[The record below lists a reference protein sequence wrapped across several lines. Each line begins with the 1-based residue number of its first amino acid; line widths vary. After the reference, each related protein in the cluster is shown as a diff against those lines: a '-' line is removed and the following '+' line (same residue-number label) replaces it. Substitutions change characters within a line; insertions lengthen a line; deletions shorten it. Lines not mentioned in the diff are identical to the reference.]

1 MEPPWVSIVQVAI
14 GRSGMRKIGLLA
26 DPIFE
31 RHDTGPGHPERP
43 ARLERLRAALAGS
56 DMARACIPVSPV
68 AAEDG
73 LLELVHEPSY
83 IAQAER
89 ECASGS
95 RILDSED
102 TAVCPESAKISRLA
116 AGSVAALC
124 SKVAAGEL
132 SRAFAAVRPP
142 GHHAERSLAM
152 GFCIFNTV
160 AIAARHLCTL
170 EGIDRVLVVDWDV
183 HHGNGTQHI
192 FEEDPA
198 VFYFSVHQSPHYPG
212 TGARGER
219 GIGAGLGATLNCPL
233 PPGAGDREFLRSLRE
248 ELTPAAVA
256 FDPDFVLIS
265 AGFDAHR
272 DDPLGGLEVSSDA
285 YSEATKIVTAIADN
299 CAGGRVVSALEGG
312 YDLEALSESVLAHLV
327 ALA

>member
-1 MEPPWVSIVQVAI
+1 MKSL
-14 GRSGMRKIGLLA
+14 GLLA
-26 DPIFE
+26 DAVFE

-56 DMARACIPVSPV
+56 EIARGCVPVSPV

-83 IAQAER
+83 IEHADR
-89 ECASGS
+89 VCASGA
-95 RILDSED
+95 RILDSGD
-102 TAVCPESAKISRLA
+102 TAVCEDSAKVARLA

-124 SKVAAGEL
+124 TRVAKGEL

-152 GFCIFNTV
+152 GFCIFNNV
-160 AIAARHLCTL
+160 AVAARHLCTL
-170 EGIDRVLVVDWDV
+170 DGVDRVLIVDWDV
-183 HHGNGTQHI
+183 HHGNGSQHI
-192 FEEDPA
+192 FEDDPA
-198 VFYFSVHQSPHYPG
+198 VFYFSVHQSPLYPG
-212 TGARGER
+212 TGAREER
-219 GIGAGLGATLNCPL
+219 GVDAGLGTTLNCPL
-233 PPGAGDREFLRSLRE
+233 PPGAGDEEFLRSLRE
-248 ELTPAAVA
+248 ELAPAAVE

-272 DDPLGGLEVSSDA
+272 RDPLGGLQVSTAA
-285 YSEATKIVTAIADN
+285 YSEATRIVAEIADR
-299 CAGGRVVSALEGG
+299 CAGGRLVSALEGG
-312 YDLEALSESVLAHLV
+312 YDLEALSESVLAHLA